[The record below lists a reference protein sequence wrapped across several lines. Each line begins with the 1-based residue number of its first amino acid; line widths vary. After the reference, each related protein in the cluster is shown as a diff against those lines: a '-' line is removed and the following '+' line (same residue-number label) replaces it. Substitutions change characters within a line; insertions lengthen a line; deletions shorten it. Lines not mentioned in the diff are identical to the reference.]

1 MNELEFCR
9 VWKRTEGPEPEFMG
23 DARPSTALVVA
34 PISTLHSRVTATI
47 LWQSLRWGVPCAWSP
62 LAIHLTIE
70 VVASECHQVSLVH
83 CLLRFDKVCHSPLE
97 LPPEVVPVWGF
108 GTLKFALPSCSL
120 ARLQLYATLV
130 DFYMYVL

>member
-34 PISTLHSRVTATI
+34 PISTLHSRVTAT
-47 LWQSLRWGVPCAWSP
+47 LSCGNHWAGRALRLVA